1 MLLTAIAATVVI
13 VSWVGDATRDRGGA
27 PDPPRARDTEL
38 AEQPLVGLR
47 GGVSVRELTQDTP
60 FSLVALTG
68 DLAGTS
74 TRVRAKRPDGS
85 WGPWYQ
91 TEYETAAPDPGPA
104 DGEGQ
109 ARLAE
114 PIEGPRSTDP
124 VFVGTT
130 TTVQIAVTRPIDAPV
145 TLGAL
150 PPAGAPTDKDG
161 LGYRPASKD
170 R

>member
-13 VSWVGDATRDRGGA
+13 VSWVTGTARDRGNPGA
-27 PDPPRARDTEL
+27 SRPHDTQL
-38 AEQPLVGLR
+38 FEQPLIGLT
-47 GGVSVRELTQDTP
+47 GGVTVREITQPTP

-91 TEYETAAPDPGPA
+91 TEYETAAPDNNPSGGSGSAPA
-104 DGEGQ
+104 GG
-109 ARLAE
+109 AT
-114 PIEGPRSTDP
+114 EGPRSTDP

-130 TTVQIAVTRPIDAPV
+130 TTVQVAVTRPLDAAV
-145 TLGAL
+145 TQPLPA
-150 PPAGAPTDKDG
+150 PPA
-161 LGYRPASKD
+161 
-170 R
+170 